1 MERKHSTKQ
10 RLHTLHFPLH
20 NSFHMISPLQQT
32 KTEFLVMTSDYL
44 LVVCNFTSILLYL
57 PILLLSEEHFQP
69 CEIIIIL
76 IITTTTT
83 TTTIIIIIIM
93 IIITLKIIMTAES
106 HLLVLQNL
114 LLRCLSRF

>member
-10 RLHTLHFPLH
+10 RLHTLNFPQH

-44 LVVCNFTSILLYL
+44 LAVCNFTSILLYL

-83 TTTIIIIIIM
+83 TTIIIIIM
-93 IIITLKIIMTAES
+93 IIITVKIIMTAES

>member
-10 RLHTLHFPLH
+10 RLHTLNFPQH

-93 IIITLKIIMTAES
+93 IIITVKIIMTAES

>member
-10 RLHTLHFPLH
+10 RLHTLNFPQH

-83 TTTIIIIIIM
+83 TTIIIIIM
-93 IIITLKIIMTAES
+93 IIITVKIIMTAES